1 MKYVQET
8 MSNEH
13 AMRFLLAGSAMLL
26 AQFLLFKFLAKDLV
40 SAVLT
45 CYFFVLGIVAFSYVA
60 VSFSKMRSGQ
70 WFSMEF
76 ICAGTSYV
84 AKIDMT
90 CRVTL
95 LPAINRFLP
104 KHWNDDLIVWHVPY
118 FRGMLY
124 FISFLF
130 LNSWISLSNY
140 FVLTVSHALIILIS
154 FVPDFCNFSIFILLS
169 MCSWHVW
176 CNNSMLLIM
185 IYSILLVVALF
196 VHFSSA
202 GTA

>member
-1 MKYVQET
+1 MVSFIFMLGLTLAPLVVKVNPNINVVLTACLTLPLVIHPEIMKYVQET
-8 MSNEH
+8 MPNEH

-45 CYFFVLGIVAFSYVA
+45 CYFFVLGIVAFS
-60 VSFSKMRSGQ
+60 
-70 WFSMEF
+70 
-76 ICAGTSYV
+76 
-84 AKIDMT
+84 
-90 CRVTL
+90 VTL

-130 LNSWISLSNY
+130 LNSWI
-140 FVLTVSHALIILIS
+140 
-154 FVPDFCNFSIFILLS
+154 
-169 MCSWHVW
+169 
-176 CNNSMLLIM
+176 
-185 IYSILLVVALF
+185 
-196 VHFSSA
+196 
-202 GTA
+202 